1 MTSSLNQSL
10 SFVLA
15 QSDIFACKSFVM
27 KDGCA
32 VRPMVKEPFS
42 PSEFESACSPR
53 SRYKFGFE
61 LLVRCYE
68 EAQREDFFYA
78 KDSYGG
84 YGLFFGKAS
93 PMVVTKK
100 RDFLLPNLVALLEP
114 IKDRDMEL
122 FEPVSIF
129 GSTDICKKIG

>member
-1 MTSSLNQSL
+1 
-10 SFVLA
+10 
-15 QSDIFACKSFVM
+15 M
-27 KDGCA
+27 KGGCA
-32 VRPMVKEPFS
+32 VGPMVKKPFNL
-42 PSEFESACSPR
+42 SEFESACSPR
-53 SRYKFGFE
+53 SCYKFGFD

-68 EAQREDFFYA
+68 EAQLEDFFNA

-93 PMVVTKK
+93 PMIFTKK
-100 RDFLLPNLVALLEP
+100 RDFLQPNLVALLEH

-122 FEPVSIF
+122 FEPVSVF